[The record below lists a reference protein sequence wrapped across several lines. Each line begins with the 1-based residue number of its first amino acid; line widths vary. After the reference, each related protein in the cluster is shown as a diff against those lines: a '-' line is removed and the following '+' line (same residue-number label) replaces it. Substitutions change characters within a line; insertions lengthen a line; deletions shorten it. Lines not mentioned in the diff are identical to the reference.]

1 MNVRMLC
8 TMYVPLC
15 EYERKYTFDCTLP
28 HWESA
33 RSKRHDWGFS
43 KALSGGRIPQVAS
56 TAVLGCSLHS
66 RYLVPHLE
74 SALHGRTT
82 LRRTQAV
89 LSWANMIG
97 NGTKSRKKPLC
108 MAC

>member
-1 MNVRMLC
+1 MLC

-15 EYERKYTFDCTLP
+15 EDERKYTFDGTLP

-56 TAVLGCSLHS
+56 TA
-66 RYLVPHLE
+66 LE
-74 SALHGRTT
+74 KLQQRL
-82 LRRTQAV
+82 LR
-89 LSWANMIG
+89 
-97 NGTKSRKKPLC
+97 
-108 MAC
+108 